1 MSSSKAA
8 ISIFTTDNQLIVRS
22 WDDWLSKAT
31 GVNADEACGKK
42 LTVLVPDLETR
53 GLLKLFEQVLTK
65 GTIETIAPTVDRYL
79 IPCPP
84 LTPSQYFERMQ
95 QRVTISPLQSS
106 DRIIGT
112 IVTIEDVTA
121 KLNRE
126 CELAQQLSSHDENT
140 RIHAV
145 ELLTTEASPESQ
157 PSIVTAMT
165 DENWRVRQKVVDGLA
180 LRGGEQTADM
190 LLRTLREQHQD
201 LGVLNSVLQV
211 MALSNTD
218 TIPALIECLNDPDE
232 DLRIYAALTLGEQQ
246 DVRAIPALIK
256 ALEDP
261 NANVRYHAVDAL
273 SQLRAEEAVDALTT
287 LAESR
292 NFFVS
297 FPAIDALRRIGN
309 PAIAPRLVPLLA
321 DQILREPAA
330 IALGEL
336 GNEEVVAPLVELL
349 NTQTAPARVIIN
361 AIANLYYRYEKVYGE
376 GNQIIDLFKHS
387 ITQQGIDNLL
397 STIRQAKHNEF
408 RSFVLTLSWLDG
420 EAVETAMTQLLD
432 YPAARDLAKVA
443 LVRYGKRVTKLLI
456 AQLAAADLATREAAI
471 VTLGRIGDPSAVPAL
486 MEILTTIPELV
497 IPTAGALAQIGDR
510 RAFEA
515 LLSLIGHT
523 DAGVRQAAIS
533 ALDSLGHPDMAGRM
547 VQLLSDPDPLVRESA
562 VKIAGYF
569 AYPEC
574 EQLLFAACCDPIE
587 IVRTAAIE
595 HIAYLENENVL
606 TTIAHALDH
615 ETPKVRTVAAKA
627 LEHLDSN
634 RTFPLL
640 LSALKDPEPW
650 VRYYAARSIG
660 RHGYVEAIDA
670 LAQLAQYDEANHV
683 RSCAVS
689 ALGRI
694 GTERSVAI
702 LAPLALVS
710 DSEGDITSCAIAAL
724 GMIKHPIALPTL
736 LAVARNGE
744 TVNRLTAIRALG
756 ECNGV
761 GVAEALQCLAEL
773 NPQAVIVQTA
783 IEALARLANTEDNR
797 TSQPSRAIAAL
808 IDLTAEPTRREA
820 CVTALAKLREPQIAA
835 IATGLNH
842 PLSGVRRAVVDALTR
857 LKHPQAS
864 AFLETALE
872 DSDGIVRLAAVTALG
887 YLGNRSAERKLVIL
901 ARTDPDPAVRRAAQK
916 VLQM

>member
-1 MSSSKAA
+1 MSSSNAA
-8 ISIFTTDNQLIVRS
+8 ISIFTTDHQLIVRS

-31 GVNADEACGKK
+31 GVNADEACGKE
-42 LTVLVPDLETR
+42 LTALVPDLEAR
-53 GLLKLFEQVLTK
+53 GLLKLFQQVLSE

-95 QRVTISPLQSS
+95 QRVTISPLRSS

-121 KLNRE
+121 RLNRE
-126 CELAQQLSSHDENT
+126 CELAQQLSSHDEDT
-140 RIHAV
+140 RIQAV
-145 ELLTTEASPESQ
+145 ELLTTEESPESQ
-157 PSIVTAMT
+157 PSVLTAMA

-180 LRGGEQTADM
+180 LRGGEDTAAM
-190 LLRTLREQHQD
+190 LLRTLREQHRD

-218 TIPALIECLNDPDE
+218 TIPALIECLNDPDD

-261 NANVRYHAVDAL
+261 NANVRYHAIDAL

-321 DQILREPAA
+321 DQVLREPAA
-330 IALGEL
+330 ITLGEL

-349 NTQTAPARVIIN
+349 NTGTAPAKVIIN
-361 AIANLYYRYEKVYGE
+361 AIASLYYRYEKVYGE

-387 ITQQGIDNLL
+387 ITQQGTDNLL
-397 STIRQAKHNEF
+397 SSVRQAKHNEF
-408 RSFVLTLSWLDG
+408 RSFVLILSWLEG
-420 EAVETAMTQLLD
+420 VAVETAMTELLN

-443 LVRYGKRVTKLLI
+443 LVRYGKRITKLLI
-456 AQLAAADLATREAAI
+456 LQLTAQDLATREAAI

-497 IPTAGALAQIGDR
+497 IPTSGALAQIGDR

-515 LLSLIGHT
+515 LLSLIGHS
-523 DAGVRQAAIS
+523 DVGVRTSAIS

-547 VQLLSDPDPLVRESA
+547 VQLLSDSDPLVRESA

-595 HIAYLENENVL
+595 HIAYLENESVL
-606 TTIAHALDH
+606 TTIAHALYN
-615 ETPKVRTVAAKA
+615 ETPKVRAVAAKA

-634 RTFPLL
+634 CAFPLL

-670 LAQLAQYDEANHV
+670 LAQLAFDEAHHV
-683 RSCAVS
+683 RSSAIQ

-694 GTERSVAI
+694 GSERAVAI

-710 DSEGDITSCAIAAL
+710 DDEGDLASSAIAAL
-724 GMIKHPIALPTL
+724 GMIKHPDALPTL
-736 LAVARNGE
+736 LAVARNAD
-744 TVNRLTAIRALG
+744 TVSRLPAIRALG
-756 ECNGV
+756 ECNGI
-761 GVAEALQCLAEL
+761 GVAEALQCIAQS
-773 NPQAVIVQTA
+773 NPQAVIVQAA
-783 IEALARLANTEDNR
+783 IEALARLATTEANS
-797 TSQPSRAIAAL
+797 TLHQNKAIAGL
-808 IDLTAEPTRREA
+808 IDLTADPTRREA
-820 CVTALAKLREPQIAA
+820 CVTALAKLRESQIET
-835 IATGLNH
+835 ISTGLTH
-842 PLSGVRRAVVDALTR
+842 PHSGVRRAVVDALTR

-872 DSDGIVRLAAVTALG
+872 DSDSIVRLAAVTALG

-901 ARTDPDPAVRRAAQK
+901 ARTDPDTAVRRAAQK